1 MAKEL
6 EVDTAGLLA
15 AAAASDATAASSISS
30 AQISSPLSRH
40 MSAVGVAAVNA
51 ALISVQSRQSTRMTR
66 QADDLSVSSGRY
78 DGTDSDGCDTITTVS
93 V

>member
-1 MAKEL
+1 
-6 EVDTAGLLA
+6 
-15 AAAASDATAASSISS
+15 
-30 AQISSPLSRH
+30 
-40 MSAVGVAAVNA
+40 MSAAGVAAVNA